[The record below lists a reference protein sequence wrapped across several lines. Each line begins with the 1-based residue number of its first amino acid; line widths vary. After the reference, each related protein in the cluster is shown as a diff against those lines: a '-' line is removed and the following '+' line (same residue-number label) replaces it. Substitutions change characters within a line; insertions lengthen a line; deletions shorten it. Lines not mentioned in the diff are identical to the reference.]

1 MKKET
6 KKKEN
11 MPEQFPIVK
20 DGKFVCSDGA
30 EYTDGFYARAHEK
43 ELSARAE
50 QAKSI
55 DN

>member
-6 KKKEN
+6 KK
-11 MPEQFPIVK
+11 PEKQFPIVK

-30 EYTDGFYARAHEK
+30 EYADGFYARAHEK

-50 QAKSI
+50 QTKSI
-55 DN
+55 DDK